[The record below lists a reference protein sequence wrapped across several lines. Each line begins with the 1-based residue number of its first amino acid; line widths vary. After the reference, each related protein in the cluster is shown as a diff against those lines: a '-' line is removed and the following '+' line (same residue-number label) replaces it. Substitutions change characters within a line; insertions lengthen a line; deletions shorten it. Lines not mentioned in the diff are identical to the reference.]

1 LGGFTCLERSD
12 KGSFTVPG
20 WMVWTNRVAAAEALE
35 VQVQHYRRQEFTAPG
50 LDYGEFLHA
59 SKSESQLAIITGR

>member
-1 LGGFTCLERSD
+1 
-12 KGSFTVPG
+12 
-20 WMVWTNRVAAAEALE
+20 MVWTNRVAAAEALE